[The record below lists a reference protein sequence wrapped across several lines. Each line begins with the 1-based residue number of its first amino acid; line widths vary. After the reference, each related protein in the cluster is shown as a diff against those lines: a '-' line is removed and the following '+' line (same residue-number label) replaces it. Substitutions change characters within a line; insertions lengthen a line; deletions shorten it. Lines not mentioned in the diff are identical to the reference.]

1 MNILQEFFQVRFK
14 EQVEI
19 AISRTLMQKEYNK
32 SKEKE
37 EKRKKKDK
45 LDRIINP
52 DKYKSR
58 SPTVRIEGSGK
69 KGGGSGRYTPSAAT
83 QARRVVKRGWG

>member
-19 AISRTLMQKEYNK
+19 AISRTLMQKDYNK

-83 QARRVVKRGWG
+83 QARRVVKRG